1 MALSLFK
8 IFFWLVQYA
17 TGYHPWP
24 VAPPTADE
32 ASFILAWR
40 QSIKLRIVAEKG
52 IKVQKEYISGSRQR
66 LKSGRVKV
74 YAEEIK
80 KNP

>member
-1 MALSLFK
+1 MAVLVPDEKSLVSLVK

-17 TGYHPWP
+17 TGYHLWP

-40 QSIKLRIVAEKG
+40 QSIKLRNVAEKG
-52 IKVQKEYISGSRQR
+52 IKVQKEYIYQEVDNC
-66 LKSGRVKV
+66 LNLV
-74 YAEEIK
+74 E
-80 KNP
+80 

>member
-1 MALSLFK
+1 MAVLVPDEKSLVSLVK

-52 IKVQKEYISGSRQR
+52 IKVQKEYIYQEVDNC
-66 LKSGRVKV
+66 LNLV
-74 YAEEIK
+74 E
-80 KNP
+80 